1 MARKRA
7 NPQDNQKRTRRHLL
21 SVRLTEEELFEIKD
35 KARFAGMTLTDWLLR
50 ASREQEIIQVEGLAD
65 LYLELSRQGNNL
77 NQIAR
82 LLHQQQEVIWV
93 KSAIQENENLKK
105 RIGFL
110 MKNTIPKRRNNN
122 GNIDSRIEQG
132 QTAQSDSI
140 YPR

>member
-35 KARFAGMTLTDWLLR
+35 KARFAGMTLTDWLLS

-65 LYLELSRQGNNL
+65 LYLDLSRQGNNL

-110 MKNTIPKRRNNN
+110 LKNTIPKRRNNN

-132 QTAQSDSI
+132 QTTQSDSI

>member
-35 KARFAGMTLTDWLLR
+35 KARFAGMTLTDWLLS

-93 KSAIQENENLKK
+93 KSAIQENEKLKK

>member
-35 KARFAGMTLTDWLLR
+35 KARFAGMTLTDWLLS

-110 MKNTIPKRRNNN
+110 LKNTIPKRRNNN

-132 QTAQSDSI
+132 QTTQSDSI